1 MICIYIYTH
10 RSQAYDLIHMY
21 LYIYVFTSNP
31 ISSFVEIYRTLRSLA
46 ARLA

>member
-1 MICIYIYTH
+1 MYIYIHIGRRPMTLY
-10 RSQAYDLIHMY
+10 MY
-21 LYIYVFTSNP
+21 IYIYVFTSNP